1 MQVYTSENHFTALY
15 VNGDDKEAIGSQ
27 DTTDIDV
34 IILMFPNLS
43 FSGEISTC
51 LQCEP
56 VVYGKI
62 CQLTYTLVFKVDNRW
77 CCNGTTQFS
86 FL

>member
-1 MQVYTSENHFTALY
+1 M
-15 VNGDDKEAIGSQ
+15 NGNDKEAIGSK
-27 DTTDIDV
+27 DTTDIYV

-56 VVYGKI
+56 VVYGKM
-62 CQLTYTLVFKVDNRW
+62 CQLTYTLVFKVDNR
-77 CCNGTTQFS
+77 
-86 FL
+86 

>member
-1 MQVYTSENHFTALY
+1 M
-15 VNGDDKEAIGSQ
+15 NGDDKEAIGSQ

-34 IILMFPNLS
+34 IIFMFPNLS

-56 VVYGKI
+56 VVHGKM
-62 CQLTYTLVFKVDNRW
+62 CQLTYTLVFKVDNR
-77 CCNGTTQFS
+77 
-86 FL
+86 

>member
-1 MQVYTSENHFTALY
+1 M
-15 VNGDDKEAIGSQ
+15 NGDDKEAIESQ
-27 DTTDIDV
+27 DTMDIDV
-34 IILMFPNLS
+34 IIIMFPNLP

-62 CQLTYTLVFKVDNRW
+62 CQLTYTLVHKVDNRW
-77 CCNGTTQFS
+77 CCNGTTKFS